1 MSIGPIGFFNE
12 TESKWLILGVKVGE
26 EQRKMREILLVTD
39 EIYADYGPSAVL
51 LFGFRLA

>member
-12 TESKWLILGVKVGE
+12 TESKWLIRGVKVGE

-39 EIYADYGPSAVL
+39 EIYADYGPTAVL

>member
-1 MSIGPIGFFNE
+1 MWLEKKTSGSPE
-12 TESKWLILGVKVGE
+12 WLIRGVKVGE

-39 EIYADYGPSAVL
+39 EIYADYGPTAVL

>member
-1 MSIGPIGFFNE
+1 MSIGPIGYNE
-12 TESKWLILGVKVGE
+12 TESKWLIRGVKRGVE

-39 EIYADYGPSAVL
+39 EIYADYGPTAVL